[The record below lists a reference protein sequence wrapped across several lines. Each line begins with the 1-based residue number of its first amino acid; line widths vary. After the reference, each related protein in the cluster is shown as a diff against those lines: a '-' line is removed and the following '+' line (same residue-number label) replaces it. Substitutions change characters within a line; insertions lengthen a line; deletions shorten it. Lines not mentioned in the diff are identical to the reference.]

1 MAINV
6 DLTKTKTENGVSFL
20 KRFTRKIQES
30 GIIMKVKG
38 NRYAS
43 RDFSKLKRKK
53 DKLIKLEGKGKYE
66 NLKKMGKLK
75 VRTYSPRPSAPT
87 PTTPSP
93 APVATVEVKSE
104 N

>member
-6 DLTKTKTENGVSFL
+6 DITKGKTENGVAML

-38 NRYAS
+38 KRYAS
-43 RDFSKLKRKK
+43 RDASKLKRKK
-53 DKLIKLEGKGKYE
+53 DKMIKLEGKDKYE

-75 VRTYSPRPSAPT
+75 VRTFTPRTASPI
-87 PTTPSP
+87 TTTEKP
-93 APVATVEVKSE
+93 EVKAE
-104 N
+104 AKAE